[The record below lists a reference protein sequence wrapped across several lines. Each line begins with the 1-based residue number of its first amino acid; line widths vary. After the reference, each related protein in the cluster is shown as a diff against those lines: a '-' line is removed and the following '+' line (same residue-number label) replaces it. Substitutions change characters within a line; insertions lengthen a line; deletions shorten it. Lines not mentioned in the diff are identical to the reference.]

1 MEGRWGYID
10 LMASETAPG
19 LAPAEQINA
28 SPDRSDSE
36 RGTVRVRFA
45 SDKVIEAM
53 TLIPPGHRDAPLSGA
68 DLVEVRR
75 SSGFGLACEARAPN
89 CNVQIR

>member
-1 MEGRWGYID
+1 MVGRWGYID
-10 LMASETAPG
+10 LMAGETAPG

-28 SPDRSDSE
+28 SPGRSDSE

-45 SDKVIEAM
+45 SGKVIKAV
-53 TLIPPGHRDAPLSGA
+53 TLIPRGHRDAPPSDA
-68 DLVEVRR
+68 NLVEVRR
-75 SSGFGLACEARAPN
+75 SAGFGLACETRAPN